1 MISKIFKLIFII
13 IFYFNFSFLSSY
25 ESKIVVKVDNKLIT
39 NFDIKNKILTTLIL
53 SNQEINQNNIDKTK
67 PLVLKSLI
75 DLKVKETEIKKYKI
89 NVSDVE
95 INNNL
100 NLLSN
105 NDLNSF
111 EKKFN
116 LNNLDYNAFKSDLK
130 TELGWRKLIYV
141 LYNKKVKID
150 ESEINLQLKK
160 L

>member
-111 EKKFN
+111 EKFN

-130 TELGWRKLIYV
+130 TELGWRK
-141 LYNKKVKID
+141 
-150 ESEINLQLKK
+150 INLCFI
-160 L
+160 